1 MKMGKEDTDMS
12 KRTPHLRR
20 PTVLWLCYGLFSVLC
35 HLTGILLFTLWM
47 RHTEALLPLHR
58 VLLWVE
64 HSLMSLVIVGAGG
77 ILVELTA
84 QGK

>member
-1 MKMGKEDTDMS
+1 MS
-12 KRTPHLRR
+12 KKEYSLRR

-35 HLTGILLFTLWM
+35 HLTGILLFMIWM
-47 RHTEALLPLHR
+47 QETDALLPLHR
-58 VLLWVE
+58 VLLWTE
-64 HSLMSLVIVGAGG
+64 HSLASLVIVGIGG